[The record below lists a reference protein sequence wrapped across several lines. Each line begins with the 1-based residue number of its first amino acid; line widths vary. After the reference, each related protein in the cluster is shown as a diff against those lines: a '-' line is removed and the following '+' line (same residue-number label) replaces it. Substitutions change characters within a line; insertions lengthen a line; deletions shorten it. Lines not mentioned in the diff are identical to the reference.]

1 MDTNGTGTVTPLLSG
16 SEPPVG
22 SPSAPPLALL
32 RHTSS
37 LQDMSE
43 QNGNGDFLSPFPA
56 QGSVAS
62 SERGVPASGSA
73 SSRASISSASDTG
86 SRSSR
91 LVDMGAGAGAAA
103 SSGVSP
109 RSGAG
114 DTEMMG
120 TEVTPFV
127 NSTSLLEEKTIGETT
142 TYTPNMNAIGAVGM
156 YQTTLAI
163 DGMHD
168 FSDKSRSSLNKNTV
182 YDHLFGSRFNG
193 INSKKISSFDKI
205 YKQTADKEKKK
216 MIKSIDPDTLHHLV
230 SQDQRG
236 DRDSEVTCNLS
247 GRPDTSFTYNLFPI
261 NKIDITKDG
270 VVGKDQTINKIYIE
284 RSKLKNEEI
293 IGRIQNILEIE
304 EGGSARYTFDAPK
317 IPKAVYERVF
327 DPSKYSEGS
336 QIISD
341 AIDPATI
348 TNENLVDIDGKTII
362 YKIPTIINE
371 KGIMYFN
378 YTPISRNEYAF
389 RVSSGT
395 RENIEISRSEE
406 YKINTGGI
414 APSVTDISDY
424 INARSGN
431 KNRKLFSCLKKI
443 LRFKIQRKQ
452 SSQFDGLL
460 ESIEGIIRGELA
472 KPGNIASSGGAGAGA
487 VAVRERTNNIVYSA
501 LMALKTCGDQ
511 SRIYDTFAIEKLKGD
526 KTYLVTLDTFLK
538 DIAYLHNSVNM
549 IHDNLVRP
557 NLTSIKKKYLM
568 EVFKIA
574 TNEEASKERSVRKA
588 EDIDGLMGD
597 INKITNVSDAI
608 INAYK
613 LGFINAEEKVEGS
626 GRRSKKTF
634 DVSLNGSVENYSEQ
648 NYLFLYLSII
658 VVFLQEIHRRQ
669 LQKIAGHI
677 LGISNSDEKNT
688 LFEDIERD
696 CGRIYGLYERLTSAD
711 YSNYIGST
719 EFKKFVTDNTELK
732 NFIDNVKYKTSIIS
746 DIEYYIRTIK
756 KVNKGFNP
764 IPGTYNLDKN
774 EIKFLDQCAAFV
786 HVVPK
791 NFNTILS
798 NNVFQLVE
806 IITSLSGD
814 GAGAGAGA
822 GVGAGR
828 GAIETE
834 ELGGKGEAMVGGGF
848 SAISDPSAVV
858 GIVSN
863 IVKNIFKDISGGDI
877 SDIELFDAH
886 DMIQYLCSIGIEYN
900 GSLNAIL
907 YGGDKAFDM
916 LALGDVDLIRFGI
929 NVETVLL
936 NEGEDVTNVA
946 IPEEIT
952 TEDTE
957 SVGSGET
964 ANEFIGVYSPER
976 GSQAGSVASLGRT
989 QTVASYAT
997 ADQSQQLTDYAL
1009 PLWASPLPDKKAG
1022 EKRSRKYGTD
1032 NTDGEYNIKRRA
1044 GTTKGNAGAAAGVGE
1059 GEGEDLSMEG
1069 GKRRTTRKR
1078 IKKKQSKKM
1087 TRKSKTKKRKS
1098 KHTTKRKSRNT
1109 TRKRKQK
1116 TRRHRSQPRKK
1127 QAQKK

>member
-1 MDTNGTGTVTPLLSG
+1 MEESKEDTPMDTNGTGTGTGIAVPTGFPG
-16 SEPPVG
+16 IRP
-22 SPSAPPLALL
+22 PSAPPASLL

-37 LQDMSE
+37 LQDMTE
-43 QNGNGDFLSPFPA
+43 QNGNGERKSPFPA

-73 SSRASISSASDTG
+73 SDSG
-86 SRSSR
+86 SRSPHS
-91 LVDMGAGAGAAA
+91 VGMGA
-103 SSGVSP
+103 
-109 RSGAG
+109 GAG

-261 NKIDITKDG
+261 NKIDITKDE
-270 VVGKDQTINKIYIE
+270 VVGKDQTINKMYIE

-293 IGRIQNILEIE
+293 IERIQNILEIE

-317 IPKAVYERVF
+317 IPKALYESVF
-327 DPSKYSEGS
+327 LLSKNAKGS

-348 TNENLVDIDGKTII
+348 TNENPVDIDGKTII

-371 KGIMYFN
+371 NGIMYFN
-378 YTPISRNEYAF
+378 YTPISINEYAF
-389 RVSSGT
+389 RVSSET
-395 RENIEISRSEE
+395 RENKEISRSAE

-424 INARSGN
+424 INARSDN

-452 SSQFDGLL
+452 SKQFDGLL
-460 ESIEGIIRGELA
+460 ESIQGIIEGELS
-472 KPGNIASSGGAGAGA
+472 KSGSIASSSGAGAGD

-574 TNEEASKERSVRKA
+574 TNEEASKKKSERKA
-588 EDIDGLMGD
+588 EDINRLIKN

-634 DVSLNGSVENYSEQ
+634 DVSLNGLVKNYNEQ

-658 VVFLQEIHRRQ
+658 VLFLQEIHRRQ
-669 LQKIAGHI
+669 LQEIAGHI
-677 LGISNSDEKNT
+677 LGISDAGEKNT
-688 LFEDIERD
+688 TFEDIERD
-696 CGRIYGLYERLTSAD
+696 CGRIYGLYERLTSTD
-711 YSNYIGST
+711 YPNYIGST
-719 EFKKFVTDNTELK
+719 EFKKFITDNTDIRK
-732 NFIDNVKYKTSIIS
+732 FIDNVKYNTSIIS

-774 EIKFLDQCAAFV
+774 KIKFLDQCAAFV

-806 IITSLSGD
+806 ISTSLSRA

-822 GVGAGR
+822 GAVSG
-828 GAIETE
+828 
-834 ELGGKGEAMVGGGF
+834 AMVGGGF

-863 IVKNIFKDISGGDI
+863 IVKNIFEDISRGDI
-877 SDIELFDAH
+877 SDNELFDAH
-886 DMIQYLCSIGIEYN
+886 DMIQYLCSIGIEYD
-900 GSLNAIL
+900 GSLNAIS
-907 YGGDKAFDM
+907 YGGDEAFDV
-916 LALGDVDLIRFGI
+916 LELNDIDLKRFGI

-936 NEGEDVTNVA
+936 DEGEDVSNVV
-946 IPEEIT
+946 IPEEIPM
-952 TEDTE
+952 EDTE
-957 SVGSGET
+957 SVGSEET
-964 ANEFIGVYSPER
+964 ANVITGVYSPER
-976 GSQAGSVASLGRT
+976 GSQTGSDASLDRT
-989 QTVASYAT
+989 LTVGTSRSIDASQPLAYGMEGV
-997 ADQSQQLTDYAL
+997 SQVPLSQLGDDL
-1009 PLWASPLPDKKAG
+1009 FGSMVGQQRPRSDDDNRKD
-1022 EKRSRKYGTD
+1022 KRSRI
-1032 NTDGEYNIKRRA
+1032 E
-1044 GTTKGNAGAAAGVGE
+1044 GAAAGRGE
-1059 GEGEDLSMEG
+1059 EEDLSMEG

-1116 TRRHRSQPRKK
+1116 TRRHHSQPRKNK
-1127 QAQKK
+1127 HRKNK